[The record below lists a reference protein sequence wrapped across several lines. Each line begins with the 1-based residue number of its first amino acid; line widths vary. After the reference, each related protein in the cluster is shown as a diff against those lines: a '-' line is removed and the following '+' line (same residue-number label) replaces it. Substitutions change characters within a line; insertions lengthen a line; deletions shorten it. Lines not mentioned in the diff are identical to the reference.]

1 LALTLFGDLHLSVL
15 DEMPPGRQEIDTRWI
30 RPRARE
36 RTYAFVRGQVEK
48 GRQAYIICPLVEE
61 SEKIESVAAVEE
73 HKRLSTEIFPDL
85 RVGLIHGRM
94 KSAEK
99 EEVMREYYAGDIDIL
114 VSTTVI
120 EVGVDVPN
128 STVMMIE
135 NANRFGLA
143 QLHQLRGRVGR
154 GEHKSY
160 CLLVSGD
167 ATGDTE
173 ERLRALEET
182 NDGFELAEKDLELRG
197 PGEFFGRRQSGLP
210 ELQLASFTEKGM
222 LEAARQEA
230 EKLFNDDPGLKRPE
244 HKTLHDRV
252 TRFWENA
259 GDIS

>member
-1 LALTLFGDLHLSVL
+1 MTLSKAL
-15 DEMPPGRQEIDTRWI
+15 DEEPL
-30 RPRARE
+30 
-36 RTYAFVRGQVEK
+36 
-48 GRQAYIICPLVEE
+48 LVEFIAQNDDADE
-61 SEKIESVAAVEE
+61 IMEMAFKLEGLATED
-73 HKRLSTEIFPDL
+73 KRQFYNQSYRDNNSNRQILSKAFP
-85 RVGLIHGRM
+85 H
-94 KSAEK
+94 
-99 EEVMREYYAGDIDIL
+99 AGDIDIL

-154 GEHKSY
+154 GQHKSY
-160 CLLVSGD
+160 CLLVAGD
-167 ATGDTE
+167 ASGDTE
-173 ERLRALEET
+173 ERLKALEQT

-210 ELQLASFTEKGM
+210 EMQLASFTDKGM
-222 LEAARQEA
+222 FEAARQEA
-230 EKLFNDDPGLKRPE
+230 EKIFNDDPGLKRPE
-244 HKTLHDRV
+244 HKPLHDRV